1 VVPQLGAGQLGALKG
16 AVSLPGIDPDHRI
29 IGERLMLQR
38 TALVVRAGAIGFG
51 LGFILACVT
60 IIRANP
66 LPAPG
71 VMVGQLVGC
80 IAGATLI
87 AGIIGYIRSRTIPA
101 DAPALNPISRPRLIV
116 LGACLVLIVVLVGAF
131 IAMLPSRPAPQTAAA
146 LSTTPMAGHLV
157 SGPSNIR
164 A

>member
-1 VVPQLGAGQLGALKG
+1 M
-16 AVSLPGIDPDHRI
+16 R
-29 IGERLMLQR
+29 QR
-38 TALVVRAGAIGFG
+38 TALVVRAGAMGFG

-71 VMVGQLVGC
+71 VMVGQAVGC
-80 IAGATLI
+80 IVGATLI
-87 AGIIGYIRSRTIPA
+87 AAFVGYFRARSVPA
-101 DAPALNPISRPRLIV
+101 EAAATNPISRPRLIV

-131 IAMLPSRPAPQTAAA
+131 LAMLPSRPAPQTAAT
-146 LSTTPMAGHLV
+146 LTTTPMTGHPA
-157 SGPSNIR
+157 SGTSNIH